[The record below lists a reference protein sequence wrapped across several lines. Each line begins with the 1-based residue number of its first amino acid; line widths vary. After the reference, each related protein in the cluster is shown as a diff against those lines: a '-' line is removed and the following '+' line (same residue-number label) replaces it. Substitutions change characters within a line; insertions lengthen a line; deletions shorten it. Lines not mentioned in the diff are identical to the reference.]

1 MLFCLKTL
9 ALFDTSAITGEFKP
23 KTLKQNEEVL
33 SGYIN
38 VSNAVYL
45 KVKSL
50 YKDSTIAKVIELI
63 ENASLKRQML
73 KNLLQNLF
81 CLYSNSCCFGSFFLA
96 FLPPLFI
103 ENALYSDWIERALVF

>member
-1 MLFCLKTL
+1 MKRF
-9 ALFDTSAITGEFKP
+9 
-23 KTLKQNEEVL
+23 L

-81 CLYSNSCCFGSFFLA
+81 
-96 FLPPLFI
+96 LFI
-103 ENALYSDWIERALVF
+103 LQ